1 MFGNATALT
10 TQAGG
15 QPISSISKPAAYVR
29 PAPAPAPIMNPYTDV
44 RMLFDP
50 YGGNAGFLEEN
61 SLFNNGEDEL
71 KRLRDEI

>member
-29 PAPAPAPIMNPYTDV
+29 PAPAPIMNPYTDV

-50 YGGNAGFLEEN
+50 YGSNAGFLEKN
-61 SLFNNGEDEL
+61 SLFNNAEDEL